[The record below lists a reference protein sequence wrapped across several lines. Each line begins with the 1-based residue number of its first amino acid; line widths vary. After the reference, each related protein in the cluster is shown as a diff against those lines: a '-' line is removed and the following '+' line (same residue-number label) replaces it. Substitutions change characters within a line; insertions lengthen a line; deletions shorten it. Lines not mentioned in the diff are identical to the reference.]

1 MSDLDISVGKILAGD
16 DDVKL
21 EKEQDAMD
29 GAKSFAKKPT
39 NKIPEPSLHK
49 AIALL
54 REAIKLHTTQNIGFR
69 SKSKVGPTLSL
80 TAYSASCTINSV
92 NVVVDPQ

>member
-39 NKIPEPSLHK
+39 NKIPEPSLVFLLVLK
-49 AIALL
+49 KFSFWEENSALGYNFEVFLIFPNFL
-54 REAIKLHTTQNIGFR
+54 R
-69 SKSKVGPTLSL
+69 S
-80 TAYSASCTINSV
+80 
-92 NVVVDPQ
+92 